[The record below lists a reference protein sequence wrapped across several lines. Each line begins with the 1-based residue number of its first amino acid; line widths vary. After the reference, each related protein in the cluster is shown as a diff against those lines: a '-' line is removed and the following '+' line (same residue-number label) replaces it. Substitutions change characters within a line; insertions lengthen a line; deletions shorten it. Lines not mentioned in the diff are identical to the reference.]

1 MITINLPP
9 ELNTV
14 LADMMRETGKS
25 AEQIALEALLERLED
40 FEDVRVAEER
50 LRNPS
55 GPNIP
60 LEKLMQKYGLLDDEG
75 QHNKPA
81 AE

>member
-9 ELNTV
+9 ELDTV
-14 LADMMRETGKS
+14 LADLMRETGQS
-25 AEQIALEALLERLED
+25 AERIALDALLERLED

-60 LEKLMQKYGLLDDEG
+60 LEDLLRKYGSLDADR
-75 QHNKPA
+75 QHTKPA